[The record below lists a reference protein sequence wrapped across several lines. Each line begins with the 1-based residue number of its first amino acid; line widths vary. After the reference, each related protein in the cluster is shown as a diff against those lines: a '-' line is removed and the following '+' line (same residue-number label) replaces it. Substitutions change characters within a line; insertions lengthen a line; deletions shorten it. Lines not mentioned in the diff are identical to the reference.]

1 MTMPYYVAPEQ
12 VMKDRA
18 EYAQKGIARGRA
30 LVGTTYDLGVLIV
43 AENPSN
49 TLHKISEI
57 YDRVAFAGV
66 GRYNEFDQLR
76 VAGVRHADTKGYAY
90 SREDVDA
97 RSLANV
103 YAQYLGQVFT
113 HEMKPLEVEILVAE
127 LDPVG
132 AAHQLF
138 HIAYDGTVADE
149 QRFTVLGGEADA
161 IAHRMAARFRQ
172 GWTFGEAVVAC
183 VASLSGPTRTLRAG
197 DLEVAVLSHG
207 PSRRAFRRIEE
218 NEVAELLTNGE
229 PFELAASKPPSPQD
243 QNAVGPADASP
254 DETGD
259 VPPGD
264 A

>member
-30 LVGTTYDLGVLIV
+30 LVGTTYDQGVLIV
-43 AENPSN
+43 AENPSS
-49 TLHKISEI
+49 TLHKVSEI

-138 HIAYDGTVADE
+138 HIAYDGTVSDE

-172 GWTFGEAVVAC
+172 GWPLGEAVVAC
-183 VASLSGPTRTLRAG
+183 VASLSGPTRTLRAD
-197 DLEVAVLSHG
+197 DLEVAVLEHG
-207 PSRRAFRRIEE
+207 AWRRTFRRVTDG
-218 NEVAELLTNGE
+218 EVAQLLAHGE
-229 PFELAASKPPSPQD
+229 PVEIAVAKSSGAEGESPSGSVD
-243 QNAVGPADASP
+243 QSGD
-254 DETGD
+254 DTGD
-259 VPPGD
+259 VPAGT